1 MLDPFLTHIC
11 ANRLACRAPAL
22 ERASMR
28 RLMLGFLAVASCG
41 PSQPAEHFGFIT
53 RLGNDTISVE
63 NVVRRGDTLTIDGVD
78 RFPRVRQRHANITL
92 TSDGS
97 IRRLVM
103 DITTP
108 SEPANERVRH
118 IVADVTR
125 DSVLMTKRDSAGY
138 TRWAFSHGSEPVV
151 AHVPQMYSLY
161 ELYFSAALAR
171 PAVSTTPAADTVP
184 LRQFYIDREFD
195 RFPLGHA
202 TVRRLPGNKV
212 EIWHDWL
219 SGVGEATLDS
229 SHRLLRYTGARTTY
243 KVDVTRIS
251 EPANIQAIGAQF
263 ATLETKNGVSQL
275 SVRDT
280 TRARIGAAT
289 FAVDYG
295 RPLARGRKLLGGVV
309 PFDYVWRTGANAATQ
324 FRTSAPITLA
334 GIAVPPG
341 TYTLWTIPREKG
353 GADLI
358 VNKQSGQ
365 WGTDYDGARDL
376 GTAPMQ
382 TETPS
387 APVDRFT
394 ISIID
399 VDDRRGTLA
408 IEWGPFRWTA
418 PIVVDKVTSS
428 YR

>member
-1 MLDPFLTHIC
+1 
-11 ANRLACRAPAL
+11 
-22 ERASMR
+22 MR

-138 TRWAFSHGSEPVV
+138 TRWAFAHGSEPVV

-161 ELYFSAALAR
+161 ELYFAAALAR

-202 TVRRLPGNKV
+202 TVRRLPGNKADV
-212 EIWHDWL
+212 WHDWL

-229 SHRLLRYTGARTTY
+229 SRRLLTYSGARTTY
-243 KVDVTRIS
+243 KVNVTRIS
-251 EPANIQAIGAQF
+251 EAANVRAIGAQF

-280 TRARIGAAT
+280 TRASIGAAT

-376 GTAPMQ
+376 GRAPMQ

-394 ISIID
+394 IAIID
-399 VDDRRGTLA
+399 VDDKRGTLA

-418 PIVVDKVTSS
+418 PIVVDRVTSGH
-428 YR
+428 R